1 VLAVAHWLSTL
12 VDFDRIVVL
21 VDGRV
26 VEDGSP
32 AELRHGGGAFETL
45 WRLQAEG
52 LSDEGVPE
60 PLKVAVNG

>member
-1 VLAVAHWLSTL
+1 MLAVAHRLSTL
-12 VDFDRIVVL
+12 VDFDRLVVL

-45 WRLQAEG
+45 CGGCRPKAC
-52 LSDEGVPE
+52 PTRAF
-60 PLKVAVNG
+60 PNR